1 MGHIFRNLPEIP
13 IPDFA
18 YVNRN
23 DGRVFIIT
31 RDKENKR
38 QHTTIGRAASMIT
51 MYPNDRFKFLYP
63 DLWRHYYGTKEK
75 LLPHELRIGLY
86 ALMLSTGKQ
95 SGLYQILEKLF
106 GAENANAMFDY
117 MMFSIRE
124 RTNSTYLI
132 EQALA
137 DQLSFSDKLLSDSW
151 YSNFFEKELSLD
163 KINQFKCD
171 WLTQCTAR
179 KCSKVWLC
187 LDGSN
192 NDCTVTD
199 SDLAEPGNSKSHRA
213 VNIYSYIWAVDAA
226 NGRPVTWFVNN
237 GGKVDSKAF
246 EKIFQFLANSKLEIE
261 GVILDRGFANEDV
274 LKLIRSKGLQ
284 YVVMLKSNAAGY
296 QNMLEKHAEDIRW
309 KVEHLVNEKGIFGIA
324 EKMQVFK
331 TGREQSKVALFFD
344 GNIGTKKSIELIA
357 DVLRKYKELK
367 EKISCLGSTR
377 GIKIPSEMKRYMSLT
392 KNDIVLNHAQWQK
405 DVDSKGFN
413 AIASSMDWSASQ
425 ISRTYDL
432 RDVSEKQFSIFKS
445 QLGDDVTRVHDDAR
459 IQAKLAVSF
468 MAAILRTEFEL
479 TCRSMGLETNK
490 MLREVDRC
498 VITLMPNDQYIAVHD
513 YTDRVKRLFDLFGL
527 GDEHLDYYAQEA
539 NRRQNPIHSQKREM
553 PPFRQE
559 RKKPGPKPKKPT
571 SETEERPKR
580 GPGRPKGSKNKK
592 TLEREAA
599 QAQQP
604 QPPKRGPGRPKGSK
618 NKKTLEKEAM
628 AKAQKRG
635 RGRPRGSKNKKT
647 LEREKQ
653 SQPQDKMKAQSQ
665 K

>member
-1 MGHIFRNLPEIP
+1 MSHIFRNLPEIP
-13 IPDFA
+13 IPEFA
-18 YVNRN
+18 YVNSY
-23 DGRVFIIT
+23 DGRVFIIS
-31 RDKENKR
+31 RDSANKR
-38 QHTTIGRAASMIT
+38 GHITIGKATSKIT
-51 MYPNDRFKFLYP
+51 MHPNDRFKFLYP

-75 LLPHELRIGLY
+75 LLPHELRVGLY
-86 ALMLSTGKQ
+86 ALMLSAGKQ
-95 SGLYQILEKLF
+95 SGLYQMLEKLF
-106 GAENANAMFDY
+106 GTQNANAMFDY
-117 MMFSIRE
+117 MMFSIRD

-137 DQLSFSDKLLSDSW
+137 DQLTFSDKLLSDSW
-151 YSNFFEKELSLD
+151 YSNFFEKELSAD
-163 KINQFKCD
+163 KINQFKRD
-171 WLTQCTAR
+171 WLTQCTTR
-179 KCSKVWLC
+179 RCSKIWLC

-213 VNIYSYIWAVDAA
+213 VNIYSYIWAVDADS
-226 NGRPVTWFVNN
+226 GRPVTWFVNN

-246 EKIFQFLANSKLEIE
+246 EKIFQFVANSKLQVE

-274 LKLIRSKGLQ
+274 LRLIRSKGLQ

-296 QNMLEKHAEDIRW
+296 QNMLEQHAQDIRW
-309 KVEHLVNEKGIFGIA
+309 KVEHLVNEKGIFGIT

-331 TGREQSKVALFFD
+331 TGSEKAQVALFFD

-357 DVLRKYKELK
+357 DVLKVFKEIK
-367 EKISCLGSTR
+367 GKISSQGTTL

-392 KNDIVLNHAQWQK
+392 KTDIVLKHEQWQR
-405 DVDSKGFN
+405 DVDTKGFN
-413 AIASSMDWSASQ
+413 AIASSLDWSTEQ

-459 IQAKLAVSF
+459 IQAKLAISF
-468 MAAILRTEFEL
+468 MAAVLRTEIEL
-479 TCRSMGLETNK
+479 TCRDLGLGTNS
-490 MLREVDRC
+490 MLREIDRC

-527 GDEHLDYYAQEA
+527 GAEHLDFYAEEA
-539 NRRQNPIHSQKREM
+539 NRRQSPIHGQRREM
-553 PPFRQE
+553 PPFKQP
-559 RKKPGPKPKKPT
+559 RKKPGPKPKKPVE
-571 SETEERPKR
+571 ETEGKPKR
-580 GPGRPKGSKNKK
+580 GRGRPKGSKNKK

-604 QPPKRGPGRPKGSK
+604 QPPKRGRGRPKGSK

-628 AKAQKRG
+628 ANAPKRG

-647 LEREKQ
+647 IEREKQ
-653 SQPQDKMKAQSQ
+653 SQQQDKMTR
-665 K
+665 